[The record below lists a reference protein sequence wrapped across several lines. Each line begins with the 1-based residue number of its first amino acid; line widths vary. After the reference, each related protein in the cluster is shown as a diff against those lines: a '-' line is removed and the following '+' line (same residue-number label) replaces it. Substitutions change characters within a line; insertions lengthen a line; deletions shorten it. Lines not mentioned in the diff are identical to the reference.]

1 MTHSDYR
8 KIVFIR
14 LLIASYFMALAGYE
28 VGVKS
33 ALVSI
38 DHTPLDHL
46 IDLLRPA
53 GILAAAFFLL
63 IGLYVRRASLLLALI
78 VFWTSHMTHYG
89 QDGTADMLSYF
100 NDLALIGAMCAF
112 TCLPQ
117 PRNPRFMGLRLR
129 RSVKPRR
136 IIPKTHKRRVQ
147 KPRDQ
152 VRDISF
158 VAADEPK
165 ITNIFADLENETV
178 H

>member
-33 ALVSI
+33 VFVSI
-38 DHTPLDHL
+38 DHTVLDHV

-53 GILAAAFFLL
+53 AILAAAFLLL
-63 IGLYVRRASLLLALI
+63 IGLYVRSAALVLALI

-89 QDGTADMLSYF
+89 QDGTADIVSYF

-112 TCLPQ
+112 TCMPQ
-117 PRNPRFMGLRLR
+117 PRNPRFLGLLLR
-129 RSVKPRR
+129 RTVRPRR
-136 IIPKTHKRRVQ
+136 IVPKSNKRRVQ

-158 VAADEPK
+158 VPADEPM
-165 ITNIFADLENETV
+165 ITNIFVDLDATAV